1 MESLSLSSAPGEPNQ
16 SSSSAIWEV
25 VGGVLAVVFL
35 AALVIITIL
44 VIVIVIKRSDK
55 AEGIIQF
62 FRIII
67 LLTSMFKYSRL
78 SQCGVRN

>member
-1 MESLSLSSAPGEPNQ
+1 M
-16 SSSSAIWEV
+16 
-25 VGGVLAVVFL
+25 VFL

-44 VIVIVIKRSDK
+44 VIVIVILLKRSDK

-67 LLTSMFKYSRL
+67 LLTIMFKRFRL
-78 SQCGVRN
+78 SQCGVRD